1 MKNQKESG
9 FFKPTILKPT
19 TQRVY
24 LILQSLF
31 LINIMLIFYLSIYS
45 ETIKSMGWKY
55 WILFPFQ
62 VFLIL
67 YYAYNFYQRR
77 IFFGP
82 LLEYRFCVIFS
93 IEDKKSGLGY
103 RMIKVNSNDLRELDY
118 LVRQYCT
125 FHEVYLFIQDSKLT
139 IELGS
144 EYGESSY
151 YYWRLESI
159 KRKLNLKY

>member
-1 MKNQKESG
+1 MKNPKKSG
-9 FFKPTILKPT
+9 FLKPAILKPT
-19 TQRVY
+19 SQRVY
-24 LILQSLF
+24 LIIQSLF

-45 ETIKSMGWKY
+45 ETIKLMGWKY
-55 WILFPFQ
+55 WVLFSLQ
-62 VFLIL
+62 LFLIL

-93 IEDKKSGLGY
+93 IEDKNSDSGY
-103 RMIKVNSNDLRELDY
+103 KIVKVNGNDLKELDY

-144 EYGESSY
+144 EHGESVY
-151 YYWRLESI
+151 YYWRVESI
-159 KRKLNLKY
+159 KRELQIL